1 MKVLRHEPYGKQRF
15 EMELG
20 RRLRHMSLK
29 DPESED
35 PEEPEPEPKPE
46 PEKPEAPPELTVSH

>member
-20 RRLRHMSLK
+20 RRLRHMSLQ
-29 DPESED
+29 DTDTERQEQQPEPESE
-35 PEEPEPEPKPE
+35 KAE
-46 PEKPEAPPELTVSH
+46 PEKPESHAS